1 MKRIWLVLGLLL
13 ALALAYLFF
22 WPVPI
27 EPVAWQA
34 PPAPKLEGEYAVN
47 DYLAKAERIGEG
59 EGIGP
64 EDVDV
69 DAQGR
74 IYGAYLDGRILRFD
88 AQGKLL
94 DTFADTGGRPLGLD
108 FAPNGMLL
116 VADAKKGLL
125 ALRPDGG
132 LRVLSTE
139 ANGLPYKFTD
149 DVDAGPDGM
158 IYFSDASS
166 KFGFGEHMAD
176 ILEHGGRGRLL
187 KYDPL
192 ADLTTVLLDGL
203 NFANGVAVSDRS
215 DFVLVNET
223 GSYRVIRYW
232 LKGPKAGEH
241 EVFIDNLPGIP
252 DGIST
257 GNNGIFWLA
266 LYSPRVADLDRM
278 SDKPWMR
285 KLALRLPES
294 LQPKP
299 ARHAF
304 VLGLNEDGK
313 VIHNLQDAGAGA
325 YAPITS
331 VEQEGEWLYLGS
343 LTQSSIGRIK
353 APSPPDQVRGRH

>member
-1 MKRIWLVLGLLL
+1 MKRIGLGLLL
-13 ALALAYLFF
+13 LLALLLAYLFF

-34 PPAPKLEGEYAVN
+34 PEAPKLEGPYAVN
-47 DYLAKAERIGEG
+47 DYLAQAERIGEG
-59 EGIGP
+59 EGAGP
-64 EDVDV
+64 EDVEV
-69 DAQGR
+69 DREGR
-74 IYGAYLDGRILRFD
+74 IYGAYADGKIRRFD

-94 DTFADTGGRPLGLD
+94 GIFAETDGRPLGLD
-108 FAPNGMLL
+108 FAANGMLL

-125 ALRPDGG
+125 AIRPDGG

-139 ANGLPYKFTD
+139 ANGIPYQFTD
-149 DVDAGPDGM
+149 DVDVGPDGI
-158 IYFSDASS
+158 IYFSDASN
-166 KFGFGEHMAD
+166 KFGYGEHMAD

-192 ADLTTVLLDGL
+192 ADQTTVLLDGL
-203 NFANGVAVSDRS
+203 NFANGVAVSRNA

-223 GSYRVIRYW
+223 GSYRVLRYW
-232 LKGPKAGEH
+232 LKGPKIGQH
-241 EVFIDNLPGIP
+241 EVFIENLPGIP

-257 GNNGIFWLA
+257 GEDGTFWLA
-266 LYSPRVADLDRM
+266 LYSPRSADLDRM

-285 KLALRLPES
+285 RLAMRLPEA

-299 ARHAF
+299 AVHAF
-304 VLGLNEDGK
+304 VLGLDEAGT
-313 VIHNLQDAGAGA
+313 VVHNLQDAGKNA

-343 LTQSSIGRIK
+343 LTQPSIGRVK
-353 APSPPDQVRGRH
+353 KPSP

>member
-1 MKRIWLVLGLLL
+1 MKKILLGLLL
-13 ALALAYLFF
+13 FLGLALAYLFF

-27 EPVAWQA
+27 DPVAWQA
-34 PPAPKLEGEYAVN
+34 PPAPALEGPYAPNNRLTAV
-47 DYLAKAERIGEG
+47 ERIGNG

-74 IYGAYLDGRILRFD
+74 IYGGYLDGRILRFD
-88 AQGKLL
+88 PQGKLL
-94 DTFADTGGRPLGLD
+94 DVFANTGGRPLGLD
-108 FAPNGMLL
+108 FTPTGML
-116 VADAKKGLL
+116 VIADAKKGLL
-125 ALRPDGG
+125 VVRPDGG

-139 ANGLPYKFTD
+139 ANGVPYKFAD
-149 DVDAGPDGM
+149 DVDVGPDGA
-158 IYFSDASS
+158 IYFSDASD
-166 KFGFGEHMAD
+166 KFGFGEHMED

-187 KYDPL
+187 KYDPI
-192 ADLTTVLLDGL
+192 ADQTTVLLDGL
-203 NFANGVAVSDRS
+203 NFANGVAVSPAG

-223 GSYRVIRYW
+223 GTYRIVRYW
-232 LKGPKAGEH
+232 LQGEKAGQH

-252 DGIST
+252 DGVSSSDT
-257 GNNGIFWLA
+257 GVFWVA

-285 KLALRLPES
+285 KLALRLPKA

-299 ARHAF
+299 VMHAF
-304 VLGLNEDGK
+304 VLGLNAEGK
-313 VIHNLQDAGAGA
+313 VIHNLQDASAGA

-343 LTQSSIGRIK
+343 LTQPSIARIK
-353 APSPPDQVRGRH
+353 APSP

>member
-1 MKRIWLVLGLLL
+1 MKKIGIGLVLLL
-13 ALALAYLFF
+13 ALVIAYLCF

-27 EPVAWQA
+27 EPVAWQS
-34 PPAPKLEGEYAVN
+34 PPAPALEGAYEPN
-47 DYLAKAERIGEG
+47 DLLANVERLGEG
-59 EGIGP
+59 AGIGP

-69 DAQGR
+69 DAQGL

-88 AQGKLL
+88 PQGKPL
-94 DTFADTGGRPLGLD
+94 DTFVDTGGRPLGLD
-108 FAPNGMLL
+108 FAANGMLI

-125 ALRPDGG
+125 AIRPDGG

-139 ANGLPYKFTD
+139 SDGLPFKFTD
-149 DVDAGPDGM
+149 DVDVGSDGM

-166 KFGFGEHMAD
+166 KFGFGEHMED

-192 ADLTTVLLDGL
+192 ADQTTTLLDGL
-203 NFANGVAVSDRS
+203 NFANGVAVSQRA

-223 GSYRVIRYW
+223 GTYRVLRYW

-241 EVFIDNLPGIP
+241 EVFIDNLPGFP

-257 GNNGIFWLA
+257 GSDGIFWLA
-266 LYSPRVADLDRM
+266 IYSPRAADLDRM

-285 KLALRLPES
+285 KLALRLPKAM
-294 LQPKP
+294 QPKP
-299 ARHAF
+299 AMHAF
-304 VLGLNEDGK
+304 VLGLDEDGK
-313 VIHNLQDAGAGA
+313 VVHNLQDASAGA

-331 VEQEGEWLYLGS
+331 VEQEGDWLYLGS
-343 LTQSSIGRIK
+343 LLQPSIARIK
-353 APSPPDQVRGRH
+353 SPLP

>member
-1 MKRIWLVLGLLL
+1 MKRTILVVVVLLL
-13 ALALAYLFF
+13 VIAAYLGF

-34 PPAPKLEGEYAVN
+34 PPAPKLEGAYAPN
-47 DYLAKAERIGEG
+47 DYLATVQRIGEG
-59 EGIGP
+59 HGTGP

-69 DAQGR
+69 DDQGR

-88 AQGKLL
+88 PNGNFL
-94 DTFADTGGRPLGLD
+94 DAFADTGGRPLGLD
-108 FAPNGMLL
+108 FADNGMLI

-125 ALRPDGG
+125 AIRPDGG

-139 ANGLPYKFTD
+139 ANGLPFKFTD
-149 DVDAGPDGM
+149 DVDVGPDGM

-166 KFGFGEHMAD
+166 KFGFGEHMED

-192 ADLTTVLLDGL
+192 ADQTTVLLDGL
-203 NFANGVAVSDRS
+203 NFANGVAVSENA

-223 GSYRVIRYW
+223 GTYRVIRYW
-232 LKGPKAGEH
+232 LKGTRAGEH
-241 EVFIDNLPGIP
+241 EVFVDNLPGIP

-257 GNNGIFWLA
+257 GTNGIFWLA
-266 LYSPRVADLDRM
+266 LYSPRSADLDRM

-285 KLALRLPES
+285 KLALRLPKAF
-294 LQPKP
+294 QPKP
-299 ARHAF
+299 AIHAF
-304 VLGLNEDGK
+304 VLGLNEEGK
-313 VIHNLQDAGAGA
+313 VVHNLQDASAGA

-331 VEQEGEWLYLGS
+331 VEQQGEWLYLGS
-343 LTQSSIGRIK
+343 LTQPSIARVK
-353 APSPPDQVRGRH
+353 MPAPGQE

>member
-1 MKRIWLVLGLLL
+1 MKKIILALVLLL

-34 PPAPKLEGEYAVN
+34 PPAPKLEGQYAVN
-47 DYLAKAERIGEG
+47 DYLAGVERIGEG
-59 EGIGP
+59 AGIGP

-69 DAQGR
+69 DAQGH
-74 IYGAYLDGRILRFD
+74 IYGAYADGRILRFD
-88 AQGKLL
+88 AQGNLL

-108 FAPNGMLL
+108 FAANGMLL

-125 ALRPDGG
+125 AIRPDGG

-139 ANGLPYKFTD
+139 ANGVPYQFTD
-149 DVDAGPDGM
+149 DVDVGPDGM
-158 IYFSDASS
+158 IYFSDASD
-166 KFGFGEHMAD
+166 KFGYGEHMAD

-192 ADLTTVLLDGL
+192 ADQTTVLLAGL
-203 NFANGVAVSDRS
+203 NFANGVAVSRNG

-223 GSYRVIRYW
+223 GSYRIVRYW
-232 LKGPKAGEH
+232 LKGPKAGQH
-241 EVFIDNLPGIP
+241 DVFIDNLPGIP
-252 DGIST
+252 DGVSCSDA
-257 GNNGIFWLA
+257 GVFWVA
-266 LYSPRVADLDRM
+266 LYSPRVPDLDRM

-285 KLALRLPES
+285 KLAMRLPQA
-294 LQPKP
+294 LQPQP

-304 VLGLNEDGK
+304 VLGLNEEGK
-313 VIHNLQDAGAGA
+313 TIHNLQHADRNA

-343 LTQSSIGRIK
+343 LTQPSIARIK
-353 APSPPDQVRGRH
+353 APSP

>member
-1 MKRIWLVLGLLL
+1 MRRI
-13 ALALAYLFF
+13 ALALVVVLALVLAYLCF

-34 PPAPKLEGEYAVN
+34 PPAPTLEGPYAVN
-47 DYLAKAERIGEG
+47 DALSSVERIGEG
-59 EGIGP
+59 AGVGP

-69 DAQGR
+69 DTQGR
-74 IYGAYLDGRILRFD
+74 LYGAYADGKIRRFD

-94 DTFADTGGRPLGLD
+94 DSFADTGGRPLGLD
-108 FAPNGMLL
+108 FAANGMLL

-125 ALRPDGG
+125 AIRPDGG

-139 ANGLPYKFTD
+139 ADGVPYKFAD
-149 DVDAGPDGM
+149 DVDVGPDGM
-158 IYFSDASS
+158 VYFSDASD
-166 KFGFGEHMAD
+166 KFGYGEHMAD

-192 ADLTTVLLDGL
+192 ADQTTVLLAGL
-203 NFANGVAVSDRS
+203 NFANGVAVSRNG

-223 GSYRVIRYW
+223 GSYRVVRYW
-232 LKGPKAGEH
+232 LKGPKAGQH

-252 DGIST
+252 DGISCSDA
-257 GNNGIFWLA
+257 GVFWLA
-266 LYSPRVADLDRM
+266 LYSPRSKALDRM

-285 KLALRLPES
+285 KLAMRLPQA

-304 VLGLNEDGK
+304 VLGLDENGT
-313 VIHNLQDAGAGA
+313 VIHNLQDAGGNA

-343 LTQSSIGRIK
+343 LTQPSIARIK
-353 APSPPDQVRGRH
+353 APSP